1 MNIITINFDF
11 LKCVWEWRR
20 FLKKNIWCTFNI
32 RPCYTCN
39 KKPLNLLCWRNTAS
53 AGTYFF
59 FYSNTVSATMK
70 TLVVLMQKNIGLLN
84 AEKIYFSPSKTELV
98 YRQTYLY
105 WYIYSSP
112 SALQAKHKID
122 MQEINNSIKS
132 NDSKPQMSKW
142 FVNRTFSNA
151 MMAIIRL

>member
-1 MNIITINFDF
+1 MCMGVEKIFC
-11 LKCVWEWRR
+11 L
-20 FLKKNIWCTFNI
+20 NIWCTFNI
-32 RPCYTCN
+32 RPYYTCN
-39 KKPLNLLCWRNTAS
+39 RNHQIYS
-53 AGTYFF
+53 VEEIRLQLVLIFF
-59 FYSNTVSATMK
+59 LFQHS
-70 TLVVLMQKNIGLLN
+70 QCDDENIGRLRDTSDLLN
-84 AEKIYFSPSKTELV
+84 AEKIYFPPSKTELV

-132 NDSKPQMSKW
+132 NDSKPQMSKC

>member
-1 MNIITINFDF
+1 MCMGVEKIFF
-11 LKCVWEWRR
+11 L
-20 FLKKNIWCTFNI
+20 NIWCTFNI
-32 RPCYTCN
+32 RPYYTCN
-39 KKPLNLLCWRNTAS
+39 RNHQIYSVEEIRLQLVLIFFLFQHSLCDDE
-53 AGTYFF
+53 
-59 FYSNTVSATMK
+59 
-70 TLVVLMQKNIGLLN
+70 NIGRLRDTSDLLN

-105 WYIYSSP
+105 CYIYSSP

-132 NDSKPQMSKW
+132 NDSKPQMSKC

>member
-1 MNIITINFDF
+1 MYGSGEDF
-11 LKCVWEWRR
+11 K
-20 FLKKNIWCTFNI
+20 KKNIWCTFNI
-32 RPCYTCN
+32 RPYYTCN
-39 KKPLNLLCWRNTAS
+39 RNHQIYS
-53 AGTYFF
+53 VEEIRLQLVLIFF
-59 FYSNTVSATMK
+59 LFQHS
-70 TLVVLMQKNIGLLN
+70 QCDDENIGRLRDTSDLLN

-132 NDSKPQMSKW
+132 NDSKPQMSKC

>member
-1 MNIITINFDF
+1 MDIITINFDF

-20 FLKKNIWCTFNI
+20 FFEKNIWCTFNI
-32 RPCYTCN
+32 RPYYTCN

-59 FYSNTVSATMK
+59 FIPTQSVRRWKHWSFLRDTSD
-70 TLVVLMQKNIGLLN
+70 LLN
-84 AEKIYFSPSKTELV
+84 AEKIYFPPSKTELV

-105 WYIYSSP
+105 WYMYSSP

-132 NDSKPQMSKW
+132 NDSKPQMSKC

>member
-1 MNIITINFDF
+1 MDIITINFDF

-20 FLKKNIWCTFNI
+20 FFFKNIWCTFNI
-32 RPCYTCN
+32 RPYYTCN

-59 FYSNTVSATMK
+59 LFQHS
-70 TLVVLMQKNIGLLN
+70 QCDDENIGRLRDTSDLLN
-84 AEKIYFSPSKTELV
+84 AEKIYFPPSKTELV

-105 WYIYSSP
+105 WYMYSSP

-132 NDSKPQMSKW
+132 NDSKPQMSKC